1 MEPADRDGG
10 VEFMQNFLKIVL
22 ILLLL
27 ASAAAL
33 WFGVRLFP
41 QREELKGRT
50 QKLETA
56 VRQIAAT
63 VEQSDDNPAF
73 VVIAEDQLK
82 AFKNP
87 AGGPAPMDA
96 PLNQLTV
103 AAQNQL
109 ARLNDTRRVLG
120 ETKDTLAQTTE
131 DLRATKSDLAA
142 ARTTI
147 QERDESITGLQA
159 SVAERDNTIRAM
171 ERSEKELNG
180 RVDTLKVAIDDL
192 EIQKR
197 NLQDQIA
204 GLQQKVTD
212 LEVRAN
218 PEASKAQLSQGQLG
232 VVLFANP
239 EWNFVVLGFDKDN
252 MTPIAPKLEF
262 LVHRADQLVGKV
274 RVESVVENMAI
285 AEILVDWQKL
295 APREG
300 DNIML

>member
-1 MEPADRDGG
+1 
-10 VEFMQNFLKIVL
+10 MQTFLKLVL

-33 WFGVRLFP
+33 WFGIRLFP
-41 QREELKGRT
+41 LREELKGRT
-50 QKLETA
+50 QKLEAA

-82 AFKNP
+82 TFKNP

-96 PLNQLTV
+96 PLSQLTV

-109 ARLNDTRRVLG
+109 ARLNETRRVLG
-120 ETKDTLAQTTE
+120 ETRDTLAQTTE

-147 QERDESITGLQA
+147 QERDESIAGLQA

-171 ERSEKELNG
+171 ERSEKEMNG

-204 GLQQKVTD
+204 GLQRKVTD
-212 LEVRAN
+212 LEARAN

-262 LVHRADQLVGKV
+262 LVQRADQLVGKV